1 MPGKTLKKTM
11 KKNLKGGN
19 KKDSRKCKIGTHRN
33 KITKRCRCTK
43 VCKTI

>member
-11 KKNLKGGN
+11 KKRGN
-19 KKDSRKCKIGTHRN
+19 TKKCKLGHRN
-33 KITKRCRCTK
+33 KITKRCRCRK